1 MRFGVADRFSFEV
14 REDLPDNAVGGDPIG
29 YVAGMSGRRAIRSRS
44 PVSGLHRA
52 QLSFAQVLGQSVSA
66 VAPSA
71 VMVTL
76 PALVIPAA
84 GHATLPVFVV
94 TALLM
99 AAVGYCVT
107 QFSSRMV
114 AVSGLYSYTVK
125 GLGPLPG
132 IAAGWSVVM
141 GYAAAAMASTL
152 GAASYLTALLGRLGV
167 PDGRPAIAVL
177 AVLVGVL
184 AWALMVRGIR
194 LSARIS
200 LTVEVFAIA
209 VAAVVLVI
217 AFTGSVAGGH
227 DPPKVSAPED
237 HSALGFALLLAI
249 TSYVG
254 FESAGTVARE
264 AQRPFVTVTRAIRWS
279 PLALGVLYTFAA
291 AMQSAGTIRAGIGS
305 VPIVLTLPDNAGA
318 ASAVLSIVMELG
330 ITASWFACVIGSTTA
345 LSRTL
350 FAMGREGVLPAGV
363 GRAHPVYR
371 TPHVAL
377 SLAIPVIVAVPVGY
391 LFIAGS
397 SREVLIGLLA
407 LSAHG
412 YIGAYLLVCLAAPAF
427 LRRIGEL
434 TRAPLVIG
442 MCAAAAMIAIICW
455 AALTVASPVWIATA
469 VYAALLATG
478 LVAFGLRRRSLPDLP
493 ERVGVFDETVAGDVF
508 ADYNP
513 WEVRR

>member
-1 MRFGVADRFSFEV
+1 MNFSKIY
-14 REDLPDNAVGGDPIG
+14 LTTLW
-29 YVAGMSGRRAIRSRS
+29 AGERSVTLRRVEGRRAIKSRS
-44 PVSGLHRA
+44 PVSGLRRA
-52 QLSFAQVLGQSVSA
+52 QLTFAQVLGQSVSA

-84 GHATLPVFVV
+84 GHAALPVFVF

-107 QFSSRMV
+107 QFSTRMV

-125 GLGPLPG
+125 GLGPAPG
-132 IAAGWSVVM
+132 IAAGWSVVI

-167 PDGRPAIAVL
+167 PDGRPTIAVL
-177 AVLVGVL
+177 AVLVGITAL
-184 AWALMVRGIR
+184 ALMVRGIR

-200 LTVEVFAIA
+200 LTVEIFAIV
-209 VAAVVLVI
+209 VAAAVLII
-217 AFTGSVAGGH
+217 AFTGSVATGH
-227 DPPKVSAPED
+227 DPPKVTAPEVNT
-237 HSALGFALLLAI
+237 ALGFALLLAI

-279 PLALGVLYTFAA
+279 PLALGVLYAFAA
-291 AMQSAGTIRAGIGS
+291 AMQSTGTINAGIGS
-305 VPIVLTLPDNAGA
+305 VPIVLSLPDSAGTG
-318 ASAVLSIVMELG
+318 SALLSIAMELG

-350 FAMGREGVLPAGV
+350 FAMGREGVVPAPL
-363 GRAHPVYR
+363 GRAHPVSR
-371 TPHVAL
+371 TPHIAL
-377 SLAIPVIVAVPVGY
+377 RLAVPVIVVVPVCY
-391 LFIAGS
+391 LFVAGS

-407 LSAHG
+407 VSAHG
-412 YIGAYLLVCLAAPAF
+412 YLGAYLLVCLAAPAF

-434 TRAPLVIG
+434 TRTPLLIG
-442 MCAAAAMIAIICW
+442 LCAAAVMVAIIVW
-455 AALTVASPVWIATA
+455 AAFTVAAPVWIATA
-469 VYAALLATG
+469 VYVALMAMGFAA
-478 LVAFGLRRRSLPDLP
+478 FWWRRRRVPDLAD
-493 ERVGVFDETVAGDVF
+493 RIGVFDETVAGDVF

>member
-1 MRFGVADRFSFEV
+1 MRST
-14 REDLPDNAVGGDPIG
+14 
-29 YVAGMSGRRAIRSRS
+29 S
-44 PVSGLHRA
+44 PVSGLRRA

-84 GHATLPVFVV
+84 GRWTLAVFVV

-99 AAVGYCVT
+99 AAVGYCVG
-107 QFSSRMV
+107 QFATRMV

-125 GLGPLPG
+125 GLGPVPG
-132 IAAGWSVVM
+132 IIAGWSVVI

-152 GAASYLTALLGRLGV
+152 GAASYLAALLGRLGV
-167 PDGRPAIAVL
+167 PDGRPTIAAL
-177 AVLVGVL
+177 AVLVG
-184 AWALMVRGIR
+184 AAALLLMIRGIR

-200 LTVEVFAIA
+200 LTIEVFAIA
-209 VAAVVLVI
+209 VAATVLVI
-217 AFTGSVAGGH
+217 AFTGT
-227 DPPKVSAPED
+227 VSATGGLPRTAGTES

-264 AQRPFVTVTRAIRWS
+264 ARNPFVTVTRAIRWT

-291 AMQSAGTIRAGIGS
+291 AMQAGGTVSAAIGS
-305 VPIVLTLPDNAGA
+305 LPIVLTLPDSAGTGSTA
-318 ASAVLSIVMELG
+318 LSIVMELG
-330 ITASWFACVIGSTTA
+330 ILASWFACVIGSTTA

-350 FAMGREGVLPAGV
+350 FAMGREGVINERV
-363 GRAHPVYR
+363 GHAHRVYR

-377 SLAIPVIVAVPVGY
+377 CTAIPFIVAVPVAY
-391 LFIAGS
+391 LFVAGS

-407 LSAHG
+407 VSAHG
-412 YIGAYLLVCLAAPAF
+412 YVGAYLLVCLATPAF

-434 TRAPLVIG
+434 TVTPLIVG
-442 MCAAAAMIAIICW
+442 LATAALMVAIIVW
-455 AALTVASPVWIATA
+455 AALTVDSPVWIATA
-469 VYAALLATG
+469 VYGVLITAG
-478 LVAFGLRRRSLPDLP
+478 FGAFAVRKRAIPDLAH
-493 ERVGVFDETVAGDVF
+493 RVGVFDETVTGDVF

>member
-1 MRFGVADRFSFEV
+1 MRS
-14 REDLPDNAVGGDPIG
+14 
-29 YVAGMSGRRAIRSRS
+29 SS
-44 PVSGLHRA
+44 PVSGLQRG

-84 GHATLPVFVV
+84 GRWTLAAFVV

-99 AAVGYCVT
+99 AAVGYCVG
-107 QFSSRMV
+107 QFATRMV

-125 GLGPLPG
+125 GLGPVPG
-132 IAAGWSVVM
+132 IIAGWSVVI
-141 GYAAAAMASTL
+141 GYAAAAMASAL
-152 GAASYLTALLGRLGV
+152 GAASYLAALLGRLGL
-167 PDGRPAIAVL
+167 PDGRPTIAVS
-177 AVLVGVL
+177 AVLVGGLALVL
-184 AWALMVRGIR
+184 MIRGVR

-200 LTVEVFAIA
+200 LTVEVFAIV
-209 VAAVVLVI
+209 VAAAVLVI
-217 AFTGSVAGGH
+217 AFTGTVAAGR
-227 DPPKVSAPED
+227 SAPSTAGAEP

-264 AQRPFVTVTRAIRWS
+264 ARNPFVTVPRAIRWT

-291 AMQSAGTIRAGIGS
+291 AMQARGTVGAGIGS
-305 VPIVLTLPDNAGA
+305 VPIVLTLPDSAGTG
-318 ASAVLSIVMELG
+318 STVLSIVMELG
-330 ITASWFACVIGSTTA
+330 ILASWFACVIGSTTA

-350 FAMGREGVLPAGV
+350 FAMGREGVVSERV
-363 GRAHPVYR
+363 GRAHDRYR

-377 SLAIPVIVAVPVGY
+377 CSAMPFIVGVPIAY
-391 LFIAGS
+391 LFAVGS

-407 LSAHG
+407 VSAHG
-412 YIGAYLLVCLAAPAF
+412 YVGAYLLVCLATPAF

-434 TRAPLVIG
+434 TLAPLVVG
-442 MCAAAAMIAIICW
+442 LTTAGVMVAIIVW
-455 AALTVASPVWIATA
+455 AAFTVDSPVWIATA
-469 VYAALLATG
+469 VYATLVATG
-478 LVAFGLRRRSLPDLP
+478 LAVFAMRTRTVPDLVHH
-493 ERVGVFDETVAGDVF
+493 VGVFDETVAGDVV